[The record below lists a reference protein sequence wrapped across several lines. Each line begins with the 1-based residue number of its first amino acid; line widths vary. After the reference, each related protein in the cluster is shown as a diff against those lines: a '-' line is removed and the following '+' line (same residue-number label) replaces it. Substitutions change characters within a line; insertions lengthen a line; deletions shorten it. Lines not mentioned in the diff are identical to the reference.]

1 MNLSQDIKQEFLRL
15 KSEISL
21 HIDRIDTSKNSHL
34 QNYLYFIHYPLFN
47 FTESIII
54 LCESGKFHSAKI
66 LLRSLFEAHINIIYH
81 QIDESEHRLALSAKA
96 GFDTKIKII
105 SEIKDLVRRYPN
117 LESPDPKRL
126 FSKKWLQDAGEWAEV
141 QRKAILKGN
150 NLVQNDQDPDLK
162 SKAIKC
168 DKASIKNVEPGHF
181 ERMYTVI
188 YRQLSPASHLDIE
201 GLEVFVNQKET
212 GKYMFG
218 DGNGGDFIIGQAIEI
233 CLAFTKDLY
242 ESGLIKSKIT
252 DTVQRLD
259 KLIKQADSEI
269 E

>member
-1 MNLSQDIKQEFLRL
+1 MNLIQDIKQEFLQL
-15 KSEISL
+15 KSEISR
-21 HIDRIDTSKNSHL
+21 HIDQIDTSKNSHL
-34 QNYLYFIHYPLFN
+34 QNYLYFIHYPIFN

-54 LCESGKFHSAKI
+54 LCENNKYNSAKI

-81 QIDESEHRLALSAKA
+81 QIDESERRLALSAKA

-150 NLVQNDQDPDLK
+150 NLVQTEQDPDLK
-162 SKAIKC
+162 SKAVKC

-201 GLEVFVNQKET
+201 GLQVFVNQKET
-212 GKYMFG
+212 GKYIFD
-218 DGNGGDFIIGQAIEI
+218 DGNDGDFIVGQAIEI

-242 ESGLIKSKIT
+242 ESGVIKGNIT
-252 DTVQRLD
+252 DRVQRLE
-259 KLIKQADSEI
+259 KLIKQDDSEI